1 MIHTQ
6 VYGFFQTCLPDQAK
20 EVKEYFPNGKN
31 SIRIRKTNGQEFIFS
46 LREPKAW
53 KFETIDQFLMD
64 EMIRYIFGSLRCS
77 ETAMRVFAK
86 TLRKQ
91 RSFNRSTVM
100 VATIMTVNML
110 IQDLEIRSMRDEI
123 GNLKNEIKEL
133 RKTEGD

>member
-1 MIHTQ
+1 
-6 VYGFFQTCLPDQAK
+6 
-20 EVKEYFPNGKN
+20 
-31 SIRIRKTNGQEFIFS
+31 
-46 LREPKAW
+46 
-53 KFETIDQFLMD
+53 MD

-100 VATIMTVNML
+100 VATVMTVHML
-110 IQDLEIRSMRDEI
+110 IQEEIRSMRDEI

>member
-1 MIHTQ
+1 M
-6 VYGFFQTCLPDQAK
+6 
-20 EVKEYFPNGKN
+20 N
-31 SIRIRKTNGQEFIFS
+31 
-46 LREPKAW
+46 
-53 KFETIDQFLMD
+53 

-77 ETAMRVFAK
+77 ETAMRVFA
-86 TLRKQ
+86 

-100 VATIMTVNML
+100 VATVMTVHML

>member
-1 MIHTQ
+1 
-6 VYGFFQTCLPDQAK
+6 
-20 EVKEYFPNGKN
+20 
-31 SIRIRKTNGQEFIFS
+31 
-46 LREPKAW
+46 
-53 KFETIDQFLMD
+53 MD

-91 RSFNRSTVM
+91 RSFNRNTVM
-100 VATIMTVNML
+100 VATVMTVHLL

-123 GNLKNEIKEL
+123 EDLKNEIKEL

>member
-1 MIHTQ
+1 
-6 VYGFFQTCLPDQAK
+6 
-20 EVKEYFPNGKN
+20 
-31 SIRIRKTNGQEFIFS
+31 
-46 LREPKAW
+46 
-53 KFETIDQFLMD
+53 MD

-77 ETAMRVFAK
+77 ETAMSVFTK

-91 RSFNRSTVM
+91 RSFNRSIVM
-100 VATIMTVNML
+100 VATVMTVHML

>member
-1 MIHTQ
+1 
-6 VYGFFQTCLPDQAK
+6 
-20 EVKEYFPNGKN
+20 
-31 SIRIRKTNGQEFIFS
+31 
-46 LREPKAW
+46 
-53 KFETIDQFLMD
+53 MD

-77 ETAMRVFAK
+77 ETAMSVFAK

-91 RSFNRSTVM
+91 RSFNSSIVM
-100 VATIMTVNML
+100 VATVMTVHML

>member
-1 MIHTQ
+1 
-6 VYGFFQTCLPDQAK
+6 
-20 EVKEYFPNGKN
+20 
-31 SIRIRKTNGQEFIFS
+31 
-46 LREPKAW
+46 
-53 KFETIDQFLMD
+53 MD

-77 ETAMRVFAK
+77 ETAMSVFAK

-91 RSFNRSTVM
+91 RSFNCSIVM
-100 VATIMTVNML
+100 VATVMTVHML

>member
-1 MIHTQ
+1 
-6 VYGFFQTCLPDQAK
+6 
-20 EVKEYFPNGKN
+20 
-31 SIRIRKTNGQEFIFS
+31 
-46 LREPKAW
+46 
-53 KFETIDQFLMD
+53 MD
-64 EMIRYIFGSLRCS
+64 EMIRYIFGSLRYS

-91 RSFNRSTVM
+91 RSLNRSTAM
-100 VATIMTVNML
+100 VATVMTVHML

>member
-1 MIHTQ
+1 
-6 VYGFFQTCLPDQAK
+6 
-20 EVKEYFPNGKN
+20 
-31 SIRIRKTNGQEFIFS
+31 
-46 LREPKAW
+46 
-53 KFETIDQFLMD
+53 MD

-77 ETAMRVFAK
+77 ETVMRVFAK

-91 RSFNRSTVM
+91 RSFNRNTVM
-100 VATIMTVNML
+100 IATVMTVHML

>member
-1 MIHTQ
+1 
-6 VYGFFQTCLPDQAK
+6 
-20 EVKEYFPNGKN
+20 
-31 SIRIRKTNGQEFIFS
+31 
-46 LREPKAW
+46 
-53 KFETIDQFLMD
+53 MD

-77 ETAMRVFAK
+77 ETAMSVFSK

-91 RSFNRSTVM
+91 RSFNRSIVM
-100 VATIMTVNML
+100 VATVMTVHML

>member
-1 MIHTQ
+1 
-6 VYGFFQTCLPDQAK
+6 
-20 EVKEYFPNGKN
+20 
-31 SIRIRKTNGQEFIFS
+31 
-46 LREPKAW
+46 
-53 KFETIDQFLMD
+53 MD

-77 ETAMRVFAK
+77 ETEMSDVVM

-100 VATIMTVNML
+100 VATVMTVNML
-110 IQDLEIRSMRDEI
+110 IQDLEIRSMCDEI

>member
-1 MIHTQ
+1 
-6 VYGFFQTCLPDQAK
+6 
-20 EVKEYFPNGKN
+20 
-31 SIRIRKTNGQEFIFS
+31 
-46 LREPKAW
+46 
-53 KFETIDQFLMD
+53 MD

-91 RSFNRSTVM
+91 RSFNCSTVM
-100 VATIMTVNML
+100 VATV

>member
-1 MIHTQ
+1 
-6 VYGFFQTCLPDQAK
+6 
-20 EVKEYFPNGKN
+20 
-31 SIRIRKTNGQEFIFS
+31 
-46 LREPKAW
+46 
-53 KFETIDQFLMD
+53 MD

-91 RSFNRSTVM
+91 RSFNRSTV
-100 VATIMTVNML
+100 NML

>member
-1 MIHTQ
+1 
-6 VYGFFQTCLPDQAK
+6 
-20 EVKEYFPNGKN
+20 
-31 SIRIRKTNGQEFIFS
+31 
-46 LREPKAW
+46 
-53 KFETIDQFLMD
+53 MD

-100 VATIMTVNML
+100 VATV

>member
-1 MIHTQ
+1 
-6 VYGFFQTCLPDQAK
+6 
-20 EVKEYFPNGKN
+20 
-31 SIRIRKTNGQEFIFS
+31 
-46 LREPKAW
+46 
-53 KFETIDQFLMD
+53 MD

-100 VATIMTVNML
+100 VATVMTVNML
-110 IQDLEIRSMRDEI
+110 IQDLEIRSMCDEI

-133 RKTEGD
+133 RKTGGD

>member
-1 MIHTQ
+1 
-6 VYGFFQTCLPDQAK
+6 
-20 EVKEYFPNGKN
+20 
-31 SIRIRKTNGQEFIFS
+31 
-46 LREPKAW
+46 
-53 KFETIDQFLMD
+53 MD

-77 ETAMRVFAK
+77 ETAMRVFSK

-100 VATIMTVNML
+100 VATVMTVNML
-110 IQDLEIRSMRDEI
+110 VQDLEIRSMRDEI